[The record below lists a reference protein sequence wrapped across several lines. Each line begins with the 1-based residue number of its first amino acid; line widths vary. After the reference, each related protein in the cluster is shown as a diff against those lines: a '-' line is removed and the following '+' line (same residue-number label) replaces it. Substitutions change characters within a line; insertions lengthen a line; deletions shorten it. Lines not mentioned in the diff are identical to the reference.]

1 MNRFYKA
8 VSLVISAAIIV
19 LLLSPA
25 QTVAA
30 EAVICTNC
38 GTEYTQ
44 LFNKLQ
50 MLKQVETGIQQL
62 QTQIN
67 QYQDMMSNS
76 QGLSIQVWGNAY
88 RDIGKLN
95 ALIQQSKAL
104 AYSASNLDS
113 QFSKRYG
120 DYKTYQARKMNG
132 SDWDKKYDQ
141 WSRETS
147 DNALYTLKAVSM
159 QSSQMQD
166 EDTLMQQL
174 QAMSH
179 SAQGRMQAIQV
190 GNMMAAQNINQIQK
204 LRQLMMLQL
213 QMQANY
219 IAAQQDK
226 VAAEQAARRQYFHRI
241 DVSTRD
247 GKRY

>member
-1 MNRFYKA
+1 MKHCYKGL
-8 VSLVISAAIIV
+8 SLVLLFAVAI
-19 LLLSPA
+19 LSFPTA

-30 EAVICTNC
+30 QAVYCTNC

-76 QGLSIQVWGNAY
+76 QGLSGQVWGNAF

-120 DYKTYQARKMNG
+120 DYKTYQSKKMNG
-132 SDWDKKYDQ
+132 SDWDQKYDQ

-147 DNALYTLKAVSM
+147 DNALYTLKAVGM

-166 EDTLMQQL
+166 EDALMQQL
-174 QAMSH
+174 QAMSQ

-226 VAAEQAARRQYFHRI
+226 AAAEQAARKQYYHEVDFN
-241 DVSTRD
+241 TRN

>member
-1 MNRFYKA
+1 MNRCYKA
-8 VSLVISAAIIV
+8 LPLVISATIIV
-19 LLLSPA
+19 LLWSPA

-30 EAVICTNC
+30 EAVFCTNC

-76 QGLSIQVWGNAY
+76 QGFSSQVWGNAF

-120 DYKTYQARKMNG
+120 DYKTYQTRKMNG
-132 SDWDKKYDQ
+132 SDWDQKYDQ

-147 DNALYTLKAVSM
+147 DNALYTLKAVGL

-166 EDTLMQQL
+166 EDTLIQQL
-174 QAMSH
+174 QAMSQ

-226 VAAEQAARRQYFHRI
+226 VAAEQAARKQYFHRI